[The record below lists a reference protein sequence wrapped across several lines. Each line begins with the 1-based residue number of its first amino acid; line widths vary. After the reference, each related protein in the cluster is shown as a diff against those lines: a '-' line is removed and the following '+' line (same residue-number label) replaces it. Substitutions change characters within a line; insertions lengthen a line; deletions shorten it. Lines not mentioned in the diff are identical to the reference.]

1 MMLTA
6 RVRGSLIRLSARRH
20 RRILMA
26 SIVTLATS
34 AVFLGLIGM
43 IRWRGR
49 QAVQSDTGTVIA
61 QTGQQLV
68 RSLQSRR
75 GTLTFLRDTLSRQ
88 PDLAPGPLQAMG
100 ASAVEHTRHLL
111 GTGLVGGSGPL
122 VWWAKPAALSKASL
136 AELNRAVARR
146 RHLRGTWRVPSTF
159 VTAPQTERPLLVML
173 EPQHRSAVREQ
184 AVIGVFD
191 LKPLLADF
199 FAATLSHP
207 CPVQILDGSQVLYQ
221 TGDWNLPASGPG
233 PIVARQAVSV
243 DAAKWLLQM
252 QPGSSSV
259 AQTLS
264 WLNILVM
271 ALGVIAGAGITVIV
285 WILATRTW
293 ILQRAVERRT
303 SALRRA
309 SERLR
314 ELAIRDELTGLY
326 NRRFFLERIEWE
338 CDRATR
344 YQRPFACLMVD
355 LNGFK
360 QVNDRLGHHTGDF
373 VLKRV
378 AQELSL
384 ALRQSDILA
393 RFGGD
398 EFVIALPETTPAQAE
413 AVAEKLRGVRI
424 EAPEGAARGVN
435 AVTLSVGMSRLE
447 PNRERAQDLLDAA
460 DRSLYAWKARLKSA
474 PMDRPVPWPNRKG

>member
-1 MMLTA
+1 MALVA
-6 RVRGSLIRLSARRH
+6 RVQGNMVRLSARRH
-20 RRILMA
+20 RRILFA
-26 SIVTLATS
+26 SIVTLAIS
-34 AVFLGLIGM
+34 VVLLGLIGA

-49 QAVQSDTGTVIA
+49 QAVRSDTGTVIA

-88 PDLAPGPLQAMG
+88 PDLSAGPLEAMG
-100 ASAVEHTRHLL
+100 GSAVQHTRHLL
-111 GTGLVGGSGPL
+111 GVGLVRGSDPPA
-122 VWWAKPAALSKASL
+122 WWAQPASLSKASL
-136 AELNRAVARR
+136 AELNRAVERR
-146 RHLRGTWRVPSTF
+146 TRLRGTWRVPSTF
-159 VTAPQTERPLLVML
+159 VTSPPAERPLLVML
-173 EPQHRSAVREQ
+173 EPLRSPAAREQ
-184 AVIGVFD
+184 AVIGIFD
-191 LKPLLADF
+191 LKPLFADF
-199 FAATLSHP
+199 FAATLPHP
-207 CPVQILDGSQVLYQ
+207 YPVRILDGSQVLYQ
-221 TGDWNLPASGPG
+221 TGDWMLPSGGPG
-233 PIVARQAVSV
+233 PIVAQKAVAV
-243 DAAKWLLQM
+243 DAAKWLLKM

-264 WLNILVM
+264 WLNALVI

-285 WILATRTW
+285 WILAARTW

-303 SALRRA
+303 AALRRV

-326 NRRFFLERIEWE
+326 NRRFFLERLEWE
-338 CDRATR
+338 CDRAKR

-360 QVNDRLGHHTGDF
+360 QVNDRLGHHAGDF
-373 VLKRV
+373 VLTRV
-378 AQELSL
+378 AHELSL

-413 AVAEKLRGVRI
+413 AVAEKLRSVRI
-424 EAPEGAARGVN
+424 EAPEGAARGVKT
-435 AVTLSVGMSRLE
+435 VTLSVGMSRLE
-447 PNRERAQDLLDAA
+447 PDRERAQDVLDAA

-474 PMDRPVPWPNRKG
+474 PMDRPAPWPNRKG

>member
-1 MMLTA
+1 MVPTT
-6 RVRGSLIRLSARRH
+6 RVQPGDVIRLSARRH
-20 RRILMA
+20 RRILLA

-34 AVFLGLIGM
+34 AVLLGLIGV

-49 QAVQSDTGTVIA
+49 QAVRTDTGTVIA

-100 ASAVEHTRHLL
+100 GSAVAHTRHLL
-111 GTGLVGGSGPL
+111 GTGLVRGAVPL
-122 VWWAKPAALSKASL
+122 VWWAEPAALSKASL
-136 AELNRAVARR
+136 TELTRAVARR
-146 RHLRGTWRVPSTF
+146 MRARGAWRVPSTF
-159 VTAPQTERPLLVML
+159 VAAPPAERPLLVML
-173 EPQHRSAVREQ
+173 EPLRNPALREQ

-199 FAATLSHP
+199 FTANLSHP
-207 CPVQILDGSQVLYQ
+207 YPVQILDGSQVLYR
-221 TGDWNLPASGPG
+221 TGNWDLPASGPG
-233 PIVARQAVSV
+233 PIVAEQAVSV
-243 DAAKWLLQM
+243 DAAKWLLRM

-264 WLNILVM
+264 WLNALVI
-271 ALGVIAGAGITVIV
+271 ALGVLAGFGITVIV
-285 WILATRTW
+285 WILAARTW
-293 ILQRAVERRT
+293 ILQRAVARRT
-303 SALRRA
+303 AALRRA

-326 NRRFFLERIEWE
+326 NRRFFLERLEWE
-338 CDRATR
+338 CDRARR

-424 EAPEGAARGVN
+424 EAPEGSARGVN

-447 PNRERAQDLLDAA
+447 PDRERAQDLLEAA
-460 DRSLYAWKARLKSA
+460 DRSLYAWKARVKSA
-474 PMDRPVPWPNRKG
+474 KDAAATHARA

>member
-1 MMLTA
+1 M
-6 RVRGSLIRLSARRH
+6 RLSARRH

-26 SIVTLATS
+26 SVVTLVTS

-61 QTGQQLV
+61 QTSQQLV

-88 PDLAPGPLQAMG
+88 PDFAAGPLQAMG
-100 ASAVEHTRHLL
+100 GSAVEHTRHLL
-111 GTGLVGGSGPL
+111 GTGLVRGSEPL
-122 VWWAKPAALSKASL
+122 VWWAKPAALSQASL

-146 RHLRGTWRVPSTF
+146 RRLRGTWRVPSTF
-159 VTAPQTERPLLVML
+159 VTASATERPLLVML
-173 EPQHRSAVREQ
+173 EPLHYSAGRKQ
-184 AVIGVFD
+184 AVIGIFD
-191 LKPLLADF
+191 LKPFLADF
-199 FAATLSHP
+199 FAATLPHP

-221 TGDWNLPASGPG
+221 TGDWNVPASGPG
-233 PIVARQAVSV
+233 PIVAQEAVSI

-252 QPGSSSV
+252 QPGSSSM

-264 WLNILVM
+264 WLNVLVI
-271 ALGVIAGAGITVIV
+271 ALGIIAGVGITVIV
-285 WILATRTW
+285 WILAARTW

-303 SALRRA
+303 AALRRA

-314 ELAIRDELTGLY
+314 ELATRDELTGLY
-326 NRRFFLERIEWE
+326 NRRFFLEHLEWE
-338 CDRATR
+338 CDRAKR

-360 QVNDRLGHHTGDF
+360 QVNDRLGHHAGDF
-373 VLKRV
+373 ILKRV
-378 AQELSL
+378 AQELAL

-413 AVAEKLRGVRI
+413 AVAEKLRSLRI
-424 EAPEGAARGVN
+424 EAPKGTAHDVQ

-447 PNRERAQDLLDAA
+447 PNRERAQDLLEAA
-460 DRSLYAWKARLKSA
+460 DRSLYAWKACLKSS
-474 PMDRPVPWPNRKG
+474 PMDRPVPWPNRES